1 MIKRV
6 AITGPESSG
15 KTELACY
22 LADRF
27 RDMWVPEFSREYLA
41 EMGLSYRLSDIE
53 AIARGQFQREE
64 QMISKAK
71 KYLFCD
77 TDFTVTKIWS
87 EVVFSRCPEWI
98 DLRFNED
105 HYDLYLLC
113 YPDLPWKPDPL
124 RQNPDN
130 RKDLFLLYQ
139 KALVSIGA
147 NFRQVDGVGDERT
160 QKAISFVLSL

>member
-15 KTELACY
+15 KTELADY
-22 LADRF
+22 LADYF
-27 RDMWVPEFSREYLA
+27 RDLWVPEFSREYLA
-41 EMGLSYRLSDIE
+41 EMGLAYRLSDIE

-87 EVVFSRCPEWI
+87 EVVFGR
-98 DLRFNED
+98 
-105 HYDLYLLC
+105 
-113 YPDLPWKPDPL
+113 
-124 RQNPDN
+124 
-130 RKDLFLLYQ
+130 
-139 KALVSIGA
+139 
-147 NFRQVDGVGDERT
+147 
-160 QKAISFVLSL
+160 